1 MLERIQDL
9 LDKREVKVMEIEN
22 SLRKESCP
30 ENREPFQMV
39 IKPPDAPLEGRNSNL
54 VNLEGQNFLM

>member
-1 MLERIQDL
+1 MLVRIQDS
-9 LDKREVKVMEIEN
+9 LDKRDVKVMEIEN
-22 SLRKESCP
+22 SLRKERCP

-39 IKPPDAPLEGRNSNL
+39 IKPPDAPLEGRNSKL